1 MTFNILFAGVGG
13 LGAMLTSVIV
23 ARAANFDGYQVNGSQ
38 IHGLAQRGGAIPI
51 QVRFGKEEIFS
62 PMIRNNQADL
72 IIGFELVEALRYTN
86 LVDRERTNF
95 LIDTLAIKPVETENY
110 PNIDEV
116 KTEVNKIAKKVLFI
130 DAAKISKEKFGDL
143 IYGNIIL
150 LGVAI
155 KEGILPLSKEAITK
169 ALEVTLPNALDNN
182 LAALEL
188 GLTGTSKST

>member
-51 QVRFGKEEIFS
+51 QVRFGKEKINS
-62 PMIRNNQADL
+62 PMIQKRKADL
-72 IIGFELVEALRYTN
+72 IIGFELIEALRYTD
-86 LVDRERTNF
+86 LVDKERTNF
-95 LIDTLAIKPVETENY
+95 MIDTFTIKPIGITDY
-110 PNIDEV
+110 PRTGEIKAEV
-116 KTEVNKIAKKVLFI
+116 TKLAKKAVFV

-150 LGVAI
+150 IGVAI
-155 KEGILPLSKEAITK
+155 KAGILPLSKESTIK
-169 ALEVTLPNALDNN
+169 SLEVTLPKDIQNN

-188 GLTGTSKST
+188 GLSMEL